1 MGARGDLWRAQAAT
15 LSEARRSA
23 DTMGRMTTLQADLA
37 IIGSG
42 SGNSLVTP
50 FWDDKRV
57 VIAEKGVFGGTCLN
71 VGCIPT
77 KMFVRP
83 AALARGPEEAARLGV
98 QQRTESVDWPGI
110 RDRIFSRIDA
120 ISAGGEQY
128 REELENVELVRQR
141 VRLTG
146 GTSFIADDGTEVEAT
161 QLVIAAGSRP
171 ELPEVP
177 GIDLPQVH
185 TSDTVMRIDELPR
198 RVVVIGGGFV
208 ACEFAGVFS
217 GLGSEVVQVNRGE
230 RLMRAIDEEVSR
242 AYTAEAERQW
252 TVRLGR
258 VLQRIVPATDGGVSV
273 EIVSSNGEV
282 ETHEADIVLVALG
295 RRPNTD
301 LIGAQEAGFDL
312 HPDGRL
318 VVDATQRVLR
328 GGRPLEGVY
337 ALGDICS
344 AAQLKHVANHEARVV
359 AHNLEH
365 PDDLRESR
373 QHAVPSA
380 VFSSPEL
387 AQVGLTEAE
396 AVDRIGAEH
405 VTAKTQ
411 QYGDTA
417 YGWAMEDRTG
427 IFKVVADRRD
437 GTILGAH
444 VMGYQAS
451 NLVQVVVMAMSF
463 GLDAYTAARGQYWI
477 HPALMEVAENALL
490 GLEVPVSEGAPL

>member
-1 MGARGDLWRAQAAT
+1 
-15 LSEARRSA
+15 
-23 DTMGRMTTLQADLA
+23 MTTLQVDLG

-57 VIAEKGVFGGTCLN
+57 AIAEKGTFGGTCLN

-98 QQRTESVDWPGI
+98 TQRTEAVDWPGI
-110 RDRIFSRIDA
+110 RDRIFSRIDP
-120 ISAGGEQY
+120 ISEGGKEY
-128 REELENVELVRQR
+128 REGLENVELLQQR
-141 VRLTG
+141 VRLTSPK
-146 GTSFIADDGTEVEAT
+146 TFVADDGTRVET
-161 QLVIAAGSRP
+161 EQLVIAAGSRP
-171 ELPEVP
+171 EMPDVP

-185 TSDTVMRIDELPR
+185 TSDTVMRLDELPE
-198 RVVVIGGGFV
+198 RVVIIGGGFI

-217 GLGSEVVQVNRGE
+217 GLGSEVVQVNRSG
-230 RLMRAIDEEVSR
+230 RLMRALDEEVSV

-252 TVRLGR
+252 DVRLGWVVR
-258 VLQRIVPATDGGVSV
+258 GIMAAPGGGVSV
-273 EIVSSNGEV
+273 ELVAENGDTES
-282 ETHEADIVLVALG
+282 HDADIVLVALG

-301 LIGAQEAGFDL
+301 LIGAAEAGLDL

-318 VVDATQRVLR
+318 VVDAHQRVFA
-328 GGRPLEGVY
+328 GGAIVDGLY
-337 ALGDICS
+337 ALGDIS
-344 AAQLKHVANHEARVV
+344 SSSQLKHVANHEARVV

-373 QHAVPSA
+373 RHAIPGA
-380 VFSSPEL
+380 VFSNPEL
-387 AQVGLTEAE
+387 AQVGITEAE
-396 AVDRIGAEH
+396 AVRRIGEEN
-405 VTAKTQ
+405 VTAKVQ
-411 QYGDTA
+411 RFGDTA
-417 YGWAMEDRTG
+417 YGWAMEDETG

-444 VMGYQAS
+444 VLGYQAS
-451 NLVQVVVMAMSF
+451 NLIQVIIMAMSF

-490 GLEVPVSEGAPL
+490 GLDVPEGERPPL